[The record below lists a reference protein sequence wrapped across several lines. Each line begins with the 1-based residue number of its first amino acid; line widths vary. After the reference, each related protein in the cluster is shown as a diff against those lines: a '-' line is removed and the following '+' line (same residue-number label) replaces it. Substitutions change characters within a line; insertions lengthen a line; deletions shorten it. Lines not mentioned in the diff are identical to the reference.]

1 MSEIPLGV
9 LALALFF
16 LVLISAFFSG
26 SETGMMALNRYRL
39 RHMAR
44 HKHGG
49 ALRAKRLLERPDRL
63 IGLILLGNNLANNF
77 AAAIVAVIALR
88 LYGEAAVAAAAF
100 ILTLVMLI
108 VAETAPKTL
117 AALHPERVAFPAAY
131 ILGPLLRILYPI
143 VAAINWIAGGVL
155 KLLRIR
161 TDEVDRDSL
170 SSDELRTVVNE
181 AGALISRRY
190 QKMLISV
197 LDLEK
202 VTVDDIMVPR
212 NEINGIDLDDPL
224 SEIVEQLMNSQHT
237 RLPVF
242 RTDINNIVG
251 ILHLKK
257 VLRFVNHG
265 KVEIED
271 LIGSSQEPYFVPAGT
286 PLSTQLRNFQRQ
298 NERLGLV
305 VDEYGDID
313 GLVTLEDLL
322 EEIVGEFTTDPADHS
337 ADVHPQPD
345 GTFLV
350 DGSANIRELNRSM
363 HWDLPTDGP
372 RTVNGLVLEHLETI
386 PETGTSLLIAGYP
399 VEIVQATSSSVKTAR
414 IKPALRRG
422 ARRRTH
428 AG

>member
-1 MSEIPLGV
+1 LSEIPLGV